1 MVYNKRMN
9 TCSYVCKG
17 EDEMKCKNNDEH
29 CKHQKIH
36 GKIVDEVNRKMP
48 DEEKL
53 YDLAELFKVFGD
65 STRIK
70 ILYVLFE
77 SSMSVCCIA
86 DVLGMTQSAISHQL
100 RILKQNKLVAFKR
113 EGKSIIYSLAD
124 DHVHNILGQGMDHIN
139 E

>member
-1 MVYNKRMN
+1 MTKQNISE
-9 TCSYVCKG
+9 C
-17 EDEMKCKNNDEH
+17 EH
-29 CKHQKIH
+29 EKHH
-36 GKIVDEVNRKMP
+36 GTIVKEVNTLMP
-48 DEEKL
+48 GEMQL
-53 YDLAELFKVFGD
+53 CNLAELFKVFGD